1 MRVKL
6 SNVLFVL
13 LVLALCTVGAGFYR
27 GWFVLSSQSADS
39 ESKKVRVNLTVDPDK
54 VKGDAETVERKAAE
68 LAERATD
75 RAKGIG
81 SHAGGNAKADAD

>member
-13 LVLALCTVGAGFYR
+13 LLLVACVVGAGFYR
-27 GWFVLSSQSADS
+27 GWFVLSSPSPDS
-39 ESKKVRVNLTVDPDK
+39 QSKKVHINLTVDPDK
-54 VKGDAETVERKAAE
+54 AKEDAEIVEHKAAE
-68 LAERATD
+68 LAGRATD

-81 SHAGGNAKADAD
+81 SHAGGNANADAE